1 MHGGGRGG
9 VHTIWKAL
17 WRTSGPGM
25 YSATFER
32 EKQGSSSRHHKN
44 ISRSAGLPRRR
55 QSRGN
60 VGVPSCRSEP
70 HEPTLPKWPGGQRR
84 SMKLAVL
91 AGVRSSTRGGA
102 HRTLL
107 AALLTAFGTIGA
119 VFDSASAQTAFTL
132 PAPPF
137 ELPMV
142 PSVSGAWTVMVGVGG
157 EYKPDFEGANRAM
170 FSPVPIFSIRRAGS
184 TEQFRGPR
192 DSASIALLAFG
203 GLRAGPAGK
212 FVSSRKASSYSEL
225 NGLGDVKTTVELG
238 GFVEYYPVDWF
249 RTRGELRQGI
259 GGHTGVV
266 ADLSADF
273 IVPVIQRFTVSAG
286 PRFTWESTK
295 ATSPYFG
302 IDAVQAMAT
311 GLPIFNAKGGAH
323 SAGVGAQVSYRVDP
337 RWEVHAYVE
346 YERLL
351 GDAAKSP
358 LVTVRGSPN
367 QTTVGIGA
375 SSPFDIKIR

>member
-1 MHGGGRGG
+1 
-9 VHTIWKAL
+9 
-17 WRTSGPGM
+17 
-25 YSATFER
+25 
-32 EKQGSSSRHHKN
+32 
-44 ISRSAGLPRRR
+44 
-55 QSRGN
+55 
-60 VGVPSCRSEP
+60 
-70 HEPTLPKWPGGQRR
+70 
-84 SMKLAVL
+84 MKLAVQ
-91 AGVRSSTRGGA
+91 AGLRSSTSGGA

-107 AALLTAFGTIGA
+107 PALLTALGTIGA

-142 PSVSGAWTVMVGVGG
+142 PSVSGTWTVMVGVGG

-170 FSPVPIFSIRRAGS
+170 LSPVPIFAIRRAGT

-192 DSASIALLAFG
+192 DSASIAFLDFG
-203 GLRAGPAGK
+203 DLRAGPAAK

-259 GGHTGVV
+259 GGHHGVV
-266 ADLSADF
+266 ADLSADV
-273 IVPVIQRFTVSAG
+273 IVPVIQRLTISAG
-286 PRFTWESTK
+286 PRFTWESTQ

-302 IDAVQAMAT
+302 IDAVQAMAS
-311 GLPIFNAKGGAH
+311 GLPAFNARGGAH
-323 SAGVGAQVSYRVDP
+323 SYGVGAQVSYRINP
-337 RWEVHAYVE
+337 QWEVHSYVE

-351 GDAAKSP
+351 GDAAASP

-375 SSPFDIKIR
+375 SYSFDFKIR